1 MTSCVRASDDVSR
14 IIHEHLVTNG
24 VELHMFNY
32 EWHGLLSPHCSNTSN
47 CYVLQGLSTLNNCE
61 TGIQVCT
68 LEGFV
73 CFPLWTPKPS
83 SVVELWPGPVLF
95 HPSYDL

>member
-1 MTSCVRASDDVSR
+1 MTACVRASDDASR

-24 VELHMFNY
+24 VELHVFN
-32 EWHGLLSPHCSNTSN
+32 CSNTSN
-47 CYVLQGLSTLNNCE
+47 CYVLQGLSTLVNCE
-61 TGIQVCT
+61 TDIQVCT